1 MEPIL
6 LFPSAKGGAVGATA
20 CQTVHRADV
29 RNEPLA
35 IFGQPAHELCR
46 CRGTRVVLQ
55 APADEF
61 DHRGQEI
68 KSLLGRFVDDAPGLG
83 GIAASGDHFGAF
95 EQLQPAREYV

>member
-6 LFPSAKGGAVGATA
+6 LFSSAKGAAVGATA
-20 CQTVHRADV
+20 CQTVHRADFC
-29 RNEPLA
+29 NEPLA
-35 IFGQPAHELCR
+35 IFGQPAQELCG
-46 CRGTRVVLQ
+46 CSGMRVVLQ

-68 KSLLGRFVDDAPGLG
+68 ESLLGRFVDDAPGLG
-83 GIAASGDHFGAF
+83 GIASSGNHLGAF